1 MAEEP
6 FVSIVTPVYNGEDY
20 LEECI
25 DSILAQHF
33 DNYEYIIVN
42 NRSTDRSLEIA
53 QSYARK
59 DPRIRVHDNDTFV
72 GVIDNHNIA
81 FNLISPKAAFCKVVS
96 ADDYIF
102 PDYLKEMV
110 AFGAAHPSVGIIG
123 CYQLS
128 GATVRWQGFEYPNPV
143 FSGRGICRRIFL
155 GHDRTFGFGSPTSLL
170 YRADLVRSTRA
181 FYPNASPH
189 ADTSA
194 CFQHLHKCD
203 FGFVYQVLSY
213 ERIHAMTQSTKSEE
227 MNRYSS
233 AMLNDL
239 IQYGPYYLSAS
250 EVEREIGNT
259 LKGYDR
265 FLAVNWLIGFRDKEF
280 WTYHR
285 SRLEE
290 LGYPL
295 TRTRLA
301 RAAVVSLLGECLN
314 LGSALKRLY
323 RRLAPKAG
331 FGSRRTT
338 RIKEVPPG
346 TEDSYVG
353 RIR

>member
-25 DSILAQHF
+25 ESVLAQHVHNF
-33 DNYEYIIVN
+33 EYIIVN

-53 QSYARK
+53 QRYARK

-81 FNLISPKAAFCKVVS
+81 FGLISPRAAYCKVVS

-102 PDYLKEMV
+102 PEYLSEML

-128 GATVRWQGFEYPNPV
+128 GAYVKWQGFEYPKPV
-143 FSGRGICRRIFL
+143 FSGRDICRRIFL
-155 GHDRTFGFGSPTSLL
+155 GHDRTFGFGTPTSLL
-170 YRADLVRSTRA
+170 YRADLVRSTST
-181 FYPNASPH
+181 FYPNSSPH

-194 CFQHLHKCD
+194 CFQYLHKSD

-213 ERIHAMTQSTKSEE
+213 ERIHAMTQSTRSAE

-233 AMLNDL
+233 AILNDL
-239 IQYGPYYLSAS
+239 IQYGPYYLSGS
-250 EVEREIGNT
+250 ELEKEIGNT

-265 FLAVNWLIGFRDKEF
+265 FLAVNWLIGFRDEEF

-290 LGYPL
+290 LGHPL
-295 TRTRLA
+295 TWRRLA
-301 RAAVVSLLGECLN
+301 RAALVAVLGECLN
-314 LGSALKRLY
+314 LGSAAKRLEG
-323 RRLAPKAG
+323 RLRPKAEA
-331 FGSRRTT
+331 GSR
-338 RIKEVPPG
+338 G
-346 TEDSYVG
+346 TSMRVAPEDAEDSYAG